1 MAAPVA
7 LRFIPRLPLLKVL
20 LTPGVRGVVV
30 GVSFSACLF
39 SSDVE
44 DALFLRNES
53 GVSRT
58 ECFVMA
64 SLAFLCPV
72 N

>member
-1 MAAPVA
+1 M
-7 LRFIPRLPLLKVL
+7 
-20 LTPGVRGVVV
+20 V

-53 GVSRT
+53 GVSLT
-58 ECFVMA
+58 ECFIMA
-64 SLAFLCPV
+64 SFAFLCPV
-72 N
+72 GEMSTEVQVADCVATASS